1 MKRRLI
7 NVLGVVLGLQVLLAL
22 VLDIAG
28 SGSIAAPSSDP
39 LLHFDTKAVTRV
51 SVAQPGKDTLVLE
64 RKDGKW
70 EMPALGD
77 FPAAK
82 NKVEGFLAEVEGL
95 RKRFPV
101 ATSASAAKRFKVSP
115 QVFEHK
121 VVLAAGEKP
130 LATLWLGDSPNFRRV
145 YGRADGDDAVY
156 DLELSAQEAS
166 ADADAWTDKS
176 YLDLKEKDITE
187 VTLPGLHL
195 QRKDGK
201 WQLGGLAAGEQTN
214 ASEAESV
221 ARDLADLSFVSVL
234 GTEAKPEYKL
244 DAPVLTISV
253 TTKGA
258 KPRSYVF
265 SKPDKGAEYVLKT
278 SSAPY
283 YFKVA
288 DFTVKPLLEAKREKL
303 VKAPA
308 KTPAAAAQAPAAKP
322 PAAPAAAKAEHAGQ
336 AAPSSSA
343 AAPAANRLAVAPK
356 PTPAVP
362 AHAAGPVSPAAASA
376 AGAPAGNAAAGGRAT
391 ARAPGTAP

>member
-1 MKRRLI
+1 MKQRLI
-7 NVLGVVLGLQVLLAL
+7 NVLGIVLGVQVLLAL
-22 VLDIAG
+22 VLEVAG
-28 SGSIAAPSSDP
+28 GGSIATPSSNP
-39 LLHFDTKAVTRV
+39 LLHFDAKAVTRV
-51 SVAQPGKDTLVLE
+51 SVAQPGKATLVLE

-70 EMPALGD
+70 RMPALGD

-82 NKVEGFLAEVEGL
+82 NKVEDFLVEVEGL

-115 QVFEHK
+115 EVFERK

-145 YGRADGDDAVY
+145 YGRADGDDAIY
-156 DLELSAQEAS
+156 DLELSSQEAS
-166 ADADAWTDKS
+166 ADAGAWTNKS
-176 YLDLKEKDITE
+176 YLELKEKDLTE
-187 VTLPGLHL
+187 LTLPGLNL

-201 WQLGGLAAGEQTN
+201 WQVDGLGASEKTN
-214 ASEAESV
+214 ASEAESI
-221 ARDLADLSFVSVL
+221 ARDVAELSFVSVL
-234 GTEAKPEYKL
+234 GTEAKPAYKL

-265 SKPDKGAEYVLKT
+265 SKPDKGTEYVLKT

-303 VKAPA
+303 VEAPA
-308 KTPAAAAQAPAAKP
+308 KPPSAAAKP
-322 PAAPAAAKAEHAGQ
+322 AESPTAAKAEHAGG

-343 AAPAANRLAVAPK
+343 AAPAAKRLAAAPT
-356 PTPAVP
+356 PTPAAP
-362 AHAAGPVSPAAASA
+362 ASAEAAGAAPPPAASA
-376 AGAPAGNAAAGGRAT
+376 PEAPAGNAAAK
-391 ARAPGTAP
+391 GTAPASAPSTAH